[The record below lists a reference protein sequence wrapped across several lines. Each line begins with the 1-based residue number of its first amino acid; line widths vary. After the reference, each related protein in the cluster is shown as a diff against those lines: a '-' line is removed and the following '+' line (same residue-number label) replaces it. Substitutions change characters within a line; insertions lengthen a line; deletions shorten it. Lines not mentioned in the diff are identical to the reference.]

1 MYTVCINSLPAE
13 IAEGAFFILYIRVK
27 ELSRISPIASKIS
40 FIKPLPL
47 LLTYSHKSEYLL
59 IGIASV
65 SGVHPDTAFYRAEY
79 PVLETMV
86 GAFTLRKVLFYA
98 LALGISVGGAVFG
111 EHLDALGFY
120 EMLYLLFRDVYH
132 GSDQVHILAVKVRHG

>member
-1 MYTVCINSLPAE
+1 MVKDISDCIEN
-13 IAEGAFFILYIRVK
+13 
-27 ELSRISPIASKIS
+27 S
-40 FIKPLPL
+40 FIKPL
-47 LLTYSHKSEYLL
+47 LLTYSHKSEYFL

-86 GAFTLRKVLFYA
+86 GAFTLRKILFYA

-111 EHLDALGFY
+111 EHLDALGFH

-132 GSDQVHILAVKVRHG
+132 GSDQVHILAVKVCHGREATDASFII

>member
-1 MYTVCINSLPAE
+1 MYTVCINSLTAE
-13 IAEGAFFILYIRVK
+13 IAECAFFILYIRVK
-27 ELSRISPIASKIS
+27 EWSGISPIASKIS

-47 LLTYSHKSEYLL
+47 LLTYSHKSKYLL

-86 GAFTLRKVLFYA
+86 GAFTLR
-98 LALGISVGGAVFG
+98 
-111 EHLDALGFY
+111 
-120 EMLYLLFRDVYH
+120 
-132 GSDQVHILAVKVRHG
+132 